1 MITALAL
8 EKMSLSEKI
17 MTIEMIWEDISSNNS
32 NISSPDWHENVLKI
46 RDENIASG
54 KDKLIDWEV
63 AKQQLREAT
72 T

>member
-63 AKQQLREAT
+63 AKQQLRET
-72 T
+72 TK